1 MGTHSADMLPLVRS
15 SRATLKPRHAALVTG
30 DTLFA
35 HIARA
40 VCAADC
46 LPRKELFE
54 AWEVARR
61 VRRRMRG
68 GPVVELA
75 AGHGLL
81 AAILM
86 LMDGTTP
93 WALCV
98 DLDEPPS
105 HRKVLAHL
113 VERWPLLAGRV
124 RFLSGRLEEV
134 VVPPEALIASVHAC
148 GTLTD
153 RVLDH
158 AIAARCRVAV
168 LPCCHDLRACD
179 TGTLEAWM
187 PGPVAV
193 DATRVARLRA
203 AGFAVRC
210 ATIPDDITPQNRL
223 IMGTPIHE

>member
-1 MGTHSADMLPLVRS
+1 MGTPGDERLPLVRS

-40 VCAADC
+40 VCMADC

-81 AAILM
+81 AAILI
-86 LMDGTTP
+86 LMDSSTP

-105 HRKVLAHL
+105 HRKVLAQL
-113 VERWPLLAGRV
+113 VARWPQLEGRV
-124 RFLSGRLEEV
+124 RFLSGRLEDV
-134 VVPPEALIASVHAC
+134 VVPPEALLASVHAC
-148 GTLTD
+148 GPLTD
-153 RVLDH
+153 RVLDK
-158 AIAARCRVAV
+158 AIEANCRVAV
-168 LPCCHDLRACD
+168 LPCCHDLRICD
-179 TGTLEAWM
+179 TGGLGAWM

-203 AGFAVRC
+203 AGFSVRC

-223 IMGTPIHE
+223 ITGMPKRG

>member
-1 MGTHSADMLPLVRS
+1 MGSQRSDMLPLVRS
-15 SRATLKPRHAALVTG
+15 SRSTLKPRHIQLVTG

-40 VCAADC
+40 VCSADC

-81 AAILM
+81 AAILL
-86 LMDGTTP
+86 LMDQTTP

-105 HRKVLAHL
+105 HRRVLAAL
-113 VERWPLLAGRV
+113 VQRWPQLEGRV
-124 RFLSGRLEEV
+124 RFLSGRLEDV
-134 VVPPEALIASVHAC
+134 VVPSEALLASVHAC
-148 GTLTD
+148 GPLTD

-168 LPCCHDLRACD
+168 LPCCHDLRLCD
-179 TGTLEAWM
+179 TSGMGAWM
-187 PGPVAV
+187 DGPIAV

-203 AGFAVRC
+203 ADFTVRC

-223 IMGTPIHE
+223 IMGEPNEA